1 MVSTEFGSAV
11 VSRVKEFMFAGDGV
25 VLAGRIDYPVTPTPP
40 NGFPLMFMLHHA
52 GSNSLEEYQPYAE
65 IALDAGYA
73 VFRWDKRGSGRSGGG
88 GGGSTTQDAVNAY
101 EIALDQ
107 PNVCPQQ
114 VVIMA
119 QGAGTGLLGSSY
131 GLFARYQPPQGA
143 ILVSNLLDAEEIL
156 ALPIPLQ
163 VVMGQNDWR
172 DTDEFGEQACMA
184 HNAAYKHSASFYLAK
199 QADRSLRVAET
210 NGDVQI
216 FHSGARKAMI
226 DWLRNLNP
234 NITLI

>member
-25 VLAGRIDYPVTPTPP
+25 VLAGRIDYPVTPPPP
-40 NGFPLMFMLHHA
+40 NGFPLLFLLHHA
-52 GSNSLEEYQPYAE
+52 GYNSLEDYQSYAE
-65 IALDAGYA
+65 IALTAGYA
-73 VFRWDKRGSGRSGGG
+73 VFRWDKRGSGRSGDGG
-88 GGGSTTQDAVNAY
+88 RGSTTQDAVNAY
-101 EIALDQ
+101 EIALEQ
-107 PNVCPQQ
+107 PQICPQQ

-143 ILVSNLLDAEEIL
+143 VLISNLLDEEEIL
-156 ALPIPLQ
+156 ALPVPIQ

-172 DTDEFGEQACMA
+172 ETDVFGEQACMA
-184 HNAAYKHSASFYLAK
+184 HNATYKYSASFYLAK
-199 QADRSLRVAET
+199 EADRSLHVAEP

-234 NITLI
+234 SSKLI